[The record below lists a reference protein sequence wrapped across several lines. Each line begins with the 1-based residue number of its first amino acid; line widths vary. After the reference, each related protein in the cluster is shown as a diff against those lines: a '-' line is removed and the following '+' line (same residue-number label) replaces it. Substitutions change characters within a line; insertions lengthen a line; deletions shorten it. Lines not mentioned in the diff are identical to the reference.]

1 MQFMLG
7 LTAKS
12 GFVVGD
18 AGPFFTEFYT
28 MGGVQFGTPLRGY
41 EEFSITPDGFNPR
54 ASGSN
59 AASPNAFGQSYAS
72 FTVETGARISQALYL
87 NFFIDAGN
95 VYRSA
100 RQYNPL
106 RLFRS
111 YGMGV
116 AVVSPL
122 GPLGLDLGYGL
133 DRVDISGR
141 PAPGWKVH
149 FRLGNF
155 F

>member
-18 AGPFFTEFYT
+18 AGPFFTELYT

-87 NFFIDAGN
+87 NLFIDAGN

-111 YGMGV
+111 YGVGV
-116 AVVSPL
+116 AVISPL

-133 DRVDISGR
+133 DRVDTNGR